1 MLENGTIIPPANLTD
16 LPFCLD
22 IVVKDLPSHLKPQR
36 IKIVKADS
44 GPFLFTPL
52 QFNSI
57 DRRDKNKDKHKIC
70 KFWTWNL
77 KMFNLYLF
85 FTAFFWVQNNI
96 SEVTVRLR
104 NPLPFELTVCD
115 MRLLTNGI
123 VFKSLP
129 QTIVLQPQVPTYVT
143 LHGTPIEVG
152 QLEIQGYSTH
162 TLGVKSNCRMKHMKE
177 RQFPQNFLVDVI
189 PALPTV
195 TVKTSLPQTA
205 TFSSMTGAESVITTA
220 SLTLYN
226 GESSTC
232 IITITNDS
240 EIPVEHLEVNITSNI
255 EQDIQKK
262 IFQIN
267 EDLQVINKIC

>member
-1 MLENGTIIPPANLTD
+1 
-16 LPFCLD
+16 
-22 IVVKDLPSHLKPQR
+22 
-36 IKIVKADS
+36 
-44 GPFLFTPL
+44 
-52 QFNSI
+52 
-57 DRRDKNKDKHKIC
+57 
-70 KFWTWNL
+70 
-77 KMFNLYLF
+77 MFP
-85 FTAFFWVQNNI
+85 AFFWVQNNL

-129 QTIVLQPQVPTYVT
+129 QTVVLQPQVPMYVT
-143 LHGTPIEVG
+143 LRGTPIEIG

-162 TLGVKSNCRMKHMKE
+162 TLGVKSNCRIKHMKD
-177 RQFPQNFLVDVI
+177 RKFPQNFLVDVI

-240 EIPVEHLEVNITSNI
+240 EIPIEHLEVSVTSNI
-255 EQDIQKK
+255 EQDVQKK
-262 IFQIN
+262 IFQIDD
-267 EDLQVINKIC
+267 DLQVITTIIPTYIYSQKIILNSFLIIESLNYL